1 MDTDELRRMLVEQ
14 FDTLTQK
21 EQQQLIEQL
30 KNRK

>member
-30 KNRK
+30 KNKK

>member
-1 MDTDELRRMLVEQ
+1 MDIDELRRILVEQ